1 VAQDR
6 WWVGNVDV
14 VVAAE
19 APSLAP
25 HVEQMAANV
34 SSALT
39 PAREPMGEQ
48 IAVSIKPKRGEGL
61 GAIGRTEGIAVWAVV
76 LLGR

>member
-1 VAQDR
+1 
-6 WWVGNVDV
+6 VGRHVDV

-25 HVEQMAANV
+25 HVEQMAAKRV
-34 SSALT
+34 ERAHT
-39 PAREPMGEQ
+39 GTRAKGEQ

-61 GAIGRTEGIAVWAVV
+61 GAIGRTEASRC
-76 LLGR
+76 GRRVTRPLTRTTSR